1 MVMNG
6 PPAGCLA
13 GPAVPG
19 VIGVP
24 GRHLVLHRHGDQ
36 PVQGVISEGVSAV
49 GNGVAVG
56 VIGVS
61 ARSRA
66 VDQVSTFWDF

>member
-1 MVMNG
+1 MIMHG
-6 PPAGCLA
+6 PPASCLA

-24 GRHLVLHRHGDQ
+24 GRHLVLHGHGDQ
-36 PVQGVISEGVSAV
+36 TVQGVISEGVSAV
-49 GNGVAVG
+49 GNSIAVG
-56 VIGVS
+56 VIGVF